1 MEMILG
7 QGKKCKKEICC
18 CVSWSKGTYILN
30 VLNLILHDHLRNGIN
45 NACENHE
52 DVINPGHKYSKGVY
66 ITPLVDITEKYTK
79 EVSISQLKK
88 KYRIAFQCRVNPNKI
103 RQSTK
108 YPEFWI
114 LEGNG
119 QEIRPYRVL
128 IKE

>member
-1 MEMILG
+1 MYHG
-7 QGKKCKKEICC
+7 
-18 CVSWSKGTYILN
+18 VRAPNVLN
-30 VLNLILHDHLRNGIN
+30 VVNLILHDHLRNGIN

-52 DVINPGHKYSKGVY
+52 DAMNPGHKCGKGVY
-66 ITPLVDITEKYTK
+66 VTPLIDIAEKYTK